1 MFFQRES
8 SRIKTSCEK
17 ELRYIAKQEERLKK
31 AVLRKATYGPSVFVE
46 RKTGTENSG

>member
-31 AVLRKATYGPSVFVE
+31 QY
-46 RKTGTENSG
+46 